1 MKIKRILSTAMALFI
16 ATPMA
21 VSFSAKAIEAVY
33 GDANG
38 DSAVNLSDM
47 VTLSQFLH
55 GRKSNIDLDLADINR
70 DSSVDSLDLVQLRK
84 HLLSLIKNA
93 LKSSP
98 VSANSKNLTAG
109 LNENASDKGTKEI
122 DDEFRLAHSQFAL
135 DLLKREAKAD
145 ENVMISPYSIM
156 QALGMLAN
164 GADGE
169 TLSQMEK
176 AMGGTSL
183 DQLNMYLKQWRIN
196 QPNEEYCK
204 LNTANSIWARNDE
217 NRIKPIPEFL
227 QTTAESY
234 NAEYYLAPFDN
245 STLDDVN
252 SWINQKTDEMIP
264 KVLDDIDPNDIMYL
278 INAVAFDAK
287 WEDEYEKDMVRTYD
301 FTNFNGEV
309 QKAEMLCS
317 NESFIIHDEHATG
330 IYKYYEG
337 RKYAFAALLPE
348 ENMTVNEYIDSLTP
362 EHFSTLF
369 KTPEAEKGNTA
380 FVKMPKFKYS
390 YETKLKDT
398 LAEIGMKDMFIP
410 GVADLT
416 KMTSVG
422 KPYVGQVIHDTFI
435 QLDEEGTKA
444 AAVTVVV
451 TKDNAVMMPKEEIN
465 FDRPFVYAIVDTET
479 DMPVFIGTL
488 MSIPE

>member
-1 MKIKRILSTAMALFI
+1 
-16 ATPMA
+16 
-21 VSFSAKAIEAVY
+21 
-33 GDANG
+33 
-38 DSAVNLSDM
+38 
-47 VTLSQFLH
+47 
-55 GRKSNIDLDLADINR
+55 
-70 DSSVDSLDLVQLRK
+70 
-84 HLLSLIKNA
+84 
-93 LKSSP
+93 
-98 VSANSKNLTAG
+98 
-109 LNENASDKGTKEI
+109 
-122 DDEFRLAHSQFAL
+122 
-135 DLLKREAKAD
+135 
-145 ENVMISPYSIM
+145 
-156 QALGMLAN
+156 
-164 GADGE
+164 
-169 TLSQMEK
+169 
-176 AMGGTSL
+176 
-183 DQLNMYLKQWRIN
+183 
-196 QPNEEYCK
+196 
-204 LNTANSIWARNDE
+204 
-217 NRIKPIPEFL
+217 
-227 QTTAESY
+227 
-234 NAEYYLAPFDN
+234 
-245 STLDDVN
+245 
-252 SWINQKTDEMIP
+252 
-264 KVLDDIDPNDIMYL
+264 
-278 INAVAFDAK
+278 
-287 WEDEYEKDMVRTYD
+287 
-301 FTNFNGEV
+301 
-309 QKAEMLCS
+309 MLCS